1 MNLST
6 KYGCRKQTYDYCGDK
21 GVVDWETGIDICTP
35 TIYKIDNQQGPTVKH
50 RHSTQ
55 YLVMAYMRKKKI

>member
-35 TIYKIDNQQGPTVKH
+35 TIYKIDN
-50 RHSTQ
+50 
-55 YLVMAYMRKKKI
+55 

>member
-35 TIYKIDNQQGPTVKH
+35 TIYKVDNQQGPNVKH
-50 RHSTQ
+50 KELYSVFYNNLYEER
-55 YLVMAYMRKKKI
+55 I